1 MSDDAAK
8 YAYIDALRGIA
19 VLLVILTHTAQ
30 PIQGLAGPLDA
41 LAKYGQTG
49 VQLFFVASAYTLCL
63 SFARRAHEPRPV
75 QSFYIRRTFR
85 IAPLYI
91 VGIAI
96 YFAIHLARQSGGE
109 WVFEPYTAANVAANL
124 FFVHGFVPAANNNI
138 VPGGWSI
145 GTEMAFYALFPLL
158 FAAAGRIGARAL
170 ALVIVAFVVLHAL
183 AQAIWLG
190 GTVFAVA
197 GNNFVYF
204 NIVNQLPVF
213 GLGLLAYFAHRD
225 ARLAPLPAWSRTGLL
240 LLFTALTLLLW
251 RLRQPWL
258 FAVIPATA
266 ALSFFALLQLL
277 RSARR
282 LPRWLCRVGSVSYS
296 MYVFHFV
303 LAWTVVPWLL
313 QELQAT
319 IGPQMQLL
327 LSLPL
332 VVAGT
337 FAVAV
342 FSERFIEARGIAL
355 GQRLIHR
362 LQAGAAPRET
372 APDAR

>member
-1 MSDDAAK
+1 MHWRRPYGSAARCSRWR
-8 YAYIDALRGIA
+8 AT
-19 VLLVILTHTAQ
+19 ILSTSTSSTSCRFS
-30 PIQGLAGPLDA
+30 GWGC
-41 LAKYGQTG
+41 
-49 VQLFFVASAYTLCL
+49 S
-63 SFARRAHEPRPV
+63 
-75 QSFYIRRTFR
+75 RT
-85 IAPLYI
+85 
-91 VGIAI
+91 
-96 YFAIHLARQSGGE
+96 
-109 WVFEPYTAANVAANL
+109 
-124 FFVHGFVPAANNNI
+124 
-138 VPGGWSI
+138 
-145 GTEMAFYALFPLL
+145 
-158 FAAAGRIGARAL
+158 
-170 ALVIVAFVVLHAL
+170 
-183 AQAIWLG
+183 
-190 GTVFAVA
+190 
-197 GNNFVYF
+197 
-204 NIVNQLPVF
+204 
-213 GLGLLAYFAHRD
+213 
-225 ARLAPLPAWSRTGLL
+225 SRTGLL